1 MATEIALFAGLALI
15 AAAIFLTNDGV
26 SIAGRIRGEGPVQVS
41 STASGTGAWVIY
53 ANHKVGYC
61 TVDTESNVVSCGQG
75 YGG

>member
-1 MATEIALFAGLALI
+1 MATEMALFAGLALI

-41 STASGTGAWVIY
+41 SAASGTGAWVIY

-61 TVDTESNVVSCGQG
+61 TVDTSTKVVGCGPP